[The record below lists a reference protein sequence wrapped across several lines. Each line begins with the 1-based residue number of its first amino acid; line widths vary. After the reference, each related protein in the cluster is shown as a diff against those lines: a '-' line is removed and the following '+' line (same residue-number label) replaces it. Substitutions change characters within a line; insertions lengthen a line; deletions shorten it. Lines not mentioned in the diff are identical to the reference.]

1 MLALHSVR
9 NAPMK
14 KLVVALVLLV
24 VLALA
29 AVAAGPFVAVRGI
42 RNAVEA
48 QDTAALAR
56 HVDFP
61 TLRANLKAQ
70 VEDQIARRAGPD
82 AQANLFG
89 ALALRLA
96 GSVTGGIVDAMVTPA
111 GIGALIEGRGLWH
124 RASGGGVTAEDAYA
138 HRSPD
143 DVLKDARYGFESTS
157 RFTATV
163 PSADGPPLVF
173 VLTRDGLTWRL
184 TDIRLPLG
192 AADAALP
199 AG

>member
-1 MLALHSVR
+1 
-9 NAPMK
+9 MK

-56 HVDFP
+56 YVDFP

-70 VEDQIARRAGPD
+70 VEGQIARRAGPD

-124 RASGGGVTAEDAYA
+124 RASGGGIREDNAYA
-138 HRSPD
+138 HSAPD
-143 DVLKDARYGFESTS
+143 DVLRDAGYRFESAS

-192 AADAALP
+192 AAADTLP
-199 AG
+199 VD